1 MSEKVEFKRFYDSLS
16 IRGEG
21 ETRRGCHTGVWLYQW
36 LSSDGTH

>member
-21 ETRRGCHTGVWLYQW
+21 ENIEKGHKMNLDKVF
-36 LSSDGTH
+36 LSGTK